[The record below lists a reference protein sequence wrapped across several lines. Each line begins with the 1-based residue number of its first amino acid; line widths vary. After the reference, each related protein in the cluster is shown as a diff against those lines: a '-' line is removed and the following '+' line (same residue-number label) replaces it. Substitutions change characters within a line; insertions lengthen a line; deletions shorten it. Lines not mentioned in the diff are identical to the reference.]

1 MNFKRVFAV
10 FCKEM
15 RRFLTD
21 IRMLC
26 ALFLP
31 GIIIFAFYNILGGV
45 IDNLANSTNVDPTS
59 SYKIAINDKGNDPK
73 FEAVLQSYFEESQQ
87 AAPTI
92 TYYPEAEFD
101 DQKAELKDGSIDS
114 LVLLNF
120 NSETQSLESATVL
133 YNSSRAESENLYSVL
148 LGLIDVTYK
157 PYQVN
162 LGIDPNVGETSAL
175 QQSVMSFVLPM
186 ITISLLYSSVLS
198 LCPEAIAG
206 EKERGTLL
214 SVLSTPIT
222 PTEFATGKL
231 LALSLL
237 AIVSGSF
244 NALCTM
250 LATPQIMGNVSM
262 NLSFGGYV
270 LYFLSVL
277 SLLLL
282 FVSAATLVSA
292 LAKTTKEATSY
303 LGPGIAVIMIAAL
316 VPSFV
321 DCSALGFAFIPFLN
335 TCACMQMISTGSF
348 SLLYFGMSV
357 LSNLIFTGLFIFL
370 TAKAFRSERIMMG

>member
-10 FCKEM
+10 FRKEM

-21 IRMLC
+21 IRMLG

-31 GIIIFAFYNILGGV
+31 GVIIFVFYNILGGV
-45 IDNLANSTNVDPTS
+45 IDNLASSTTVSPDY
-59 SYKIAINDKGNDPK
+59 SYRIAINENGKDGK
-73 FEAVLQSYFEESQQ
+73 FEATLLSYFAYSEQ
-87 AAPTI
+87 AEPTI
-92 TYYPEAEFD
+92 TYYADEEIEEAKAKLQ
-101 DQKAELKDGSIDS
+101 DQSMDAVVQLLFETENSSASLKEVN
-114 LVLLNF
+114 LF
-120 NSETQSLESATVL
+120 
-133 YNSSRAESENLYSVL
+133 YNSSKAESENLYSVML
-148 LGLIDVTYK
+148 AIIDQTYK
-157 PYQVN
+157 PYTVN
-162 LGIDPNVGETSAL
+162 TNNIGETSAL
-175 QQSVMSFVLPM
+175 QQSIMSFVLPM

-198 LCPEAIAG
+198 ICPEAIAG

-237 AIVSGSF
+237 AVISGSF

-250 LATPQIMGNVSM
+250 LATPQIMGNVTMS
-262 NLSFGGYV
+262 LSFGGYA

-282 FVSAATLVSA
+282 FVSAATLISA
-292 LAKTTKEATSY
+292 LAKSTKEATSY
-303 LGPGIAVIMIAAL
+303 LGPGVAVFMVAAL
-316 VPSFV
+316 IPSLA
-321 DCSALGFAFIPFLN
+321 DCTALPFAFIPFLN
-335 TCACMQMISTGSF
+335 TCACMQMISIGSF

-357 LSNLIFTGLFIFL
+357 LANLAVTVLFVFL
-370 TAKAFRSERIMMG
+370 SAKAFRSERIMVG